1 MWNLISNS
9 LYYDMKKLIYLTILL
24 IYFSCGLSTEELR
37 LEVKNSIIETIEVD
51 PDFKGV
57 KVVDLSLIH
66 KSGNEYVGILDAI
79 EPNTFAEAW
88 NTLLQVDALNEQG
101 IKVKYDV
108 EVIYDGLSFIWELK
122 KQD

>member
-108 EVIYDGLSFIWELK
+108 EVIYDGVSFIWELK

>member
-1 MWNLISNS
+1 M
-9 LYYDMKKLIYLTILL
+9 
-24 IYFSCGLSTEELR
+24 
-37 LEVKNSIIETIEVD
+37 
-51 PDFKGV
+51 
-57 KVVDLSLIH
+57 
-66 KSGNEYVGILDAI
+66 I

-108 EVIYDGLSFIWELK
+108 EVIYDGVSFIWELK

>member
-1 MWNLISNS
+1 
-9 LYYDMKKLIYLTILL
+9 MKKLIYLPILL

-37 LEVKNSIIETIEVD
+37 LEVKNSILETLDGD
-51 PDFKGV
+51 PDFEGV

-66 KSGNEYVGILDAI
+66 KAGNEYVGILDVI

-101 IKVKYDV
+101 INVKYDV
-108 EVIYDGLSFIWELK
+108 EVIYDGVSFIWELK

>member
-57 KVVDLSLIH
+57 MVVDLSLIH

-108 EVIYDGLSFIWELK
+108 EVIYDGVSFIWELK